1 MVVRLSALRTGRLYP
16 QEILLVLISVRGWVD
31 PRAISVLSTK
41 NISTELAYLL
51 WIQGAFVSF
60 LYPSFTESLIWNFLC
75 HVLKGL
81 RDHLFDFVCVVTSQ
95 HHLFVIF
102 CIILIRDHLLFWQC
116 LCYGFM
122 WSLTGHFL
130 YHILKRALIW
140 QYLQYNFT
148 GSLYVHVFWFT

>member
-1 MVVRLSALRTGRLYP
+1 MLVISLNLIY
-16 QEILLVLISVRGWVD
+16 ILLLLLQFFLFW
-31 PRAISVLSTK
+31 PALTFLSVLSTK
-41 NISTELAYLL
+41 NISTELACLL
-51 WIQGAFVSF
+51 WIQGAFGSF

-102 CIILIRDHLLFWQC
+102 CIISIRDHLLFWQC

-130 YHILKRALIW
+130 YHILKRSLIW
-140 QYLQYNFT
+140 QSLHYNFT